1 MRATSYIHI
10 GSRKVL
16 VYERVGS
23 MLEIKSLTK
32 VISRRPIIKN
42 VSLTLNDGEIMA
54 VLGPNGAGKSTLFKC
69 VAGLLKPT
77 NGEIMI
83 DGKKL
88 KTGSVSAK
96 KRIGFLGHDSF
107 LYSNMTPVE
116 NLMFYGKLYR
126 VNDLENKIE
135 RLLKETGLFL
145 FKDVPVGSFSKG
157 MVQKL
162 AIARVLLPE
171 PEILLLDEPHSGL
184 DQSAVLFLNRYIL
197 DRKKTGKSVLFI
209 SHDLNAVYGLAD
221 RAVVLKNGK
230 IVEASGEGGWENLD
244 RLKTWYE
251 QAVAG

>member
-1 MRATSYIHI
+1 
-10 GSRKVL
+10 
-16 VYERVGS
+16 
-23 MLEIKSLTK
+23 MLEIKNLTK

-77 NGEIMI
+77 YGEILI

-96 KRIGFLGHDSF
+96 KIIGFLGHDSF

-116 NLMFYGKLYR
+116 NLMFYGKLYK
-126 VNDLENKIE
+126 VNDLENKVE
-135 RLLKETGLFL
+135 RLLEETGLFL
-145 FKDVPVGSFSKG
+145 FRDTPVGSFSRG

-184 DQSAVLFLNRYIL
+184 DQSSVLFLNRYIL

-230 IVEASGEGGWENLD
+230 IVEASGEDGWKNPD

-251 QAVAG
+251 QAVAR